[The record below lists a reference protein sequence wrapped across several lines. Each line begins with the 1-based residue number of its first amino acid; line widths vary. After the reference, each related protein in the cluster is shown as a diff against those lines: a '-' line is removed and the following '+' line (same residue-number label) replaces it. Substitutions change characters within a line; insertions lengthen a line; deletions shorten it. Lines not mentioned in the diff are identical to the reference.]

1 VHSNAYFYGF
11 FNNKRIV
18 LFDTLLKDYTPE
30 NKKNEEPVE
39 EKEKKGCSN
48 EEVLAV
54 LAHELGHWQLN
65 HVAKNIIIMQAKQF
79 SLHSD
84 PFIYALNFSVGELVL
99 DVCCIWIL

>member
-1 VHSNAYFYGF
+1 MHSNAYFYGF
-11 FNNKRIV
+11 FKNKRIV

-30 NKKNEEPVE
+30 NKKDEELVE

-65 HVAKNIIIMQAKQF
+65 HVAKNIIIMQANKF
-79 SLHSD
+79 GLRWSL
-84 PFIYALNFSVGELVL
+84 F
-99 DVCCIWIL
+99 

>member
-65 HVAKNIIIMQAKQF
+65 HVSKNIIIMQAKQF

-84 PFIYALNFSVGELVL
+84 PFLLYTH
-99 DVCCIWIL
+99 